1 MSSLARGSYSS
12 LVEVLR
18 PAKGTAIKGAPSF
31 VWTNPQLMFDEDW
44 GIPGQMRCHIQLGW
58 VRPGSLAP
66 PAFEAG
72 VPMPRIGT
80 LFFDLTYSGK
90 ILLTAGD
97 RIKTLD
103 GPVEGTFELRVIP
116 EPAHDFIGTLDH
128 AEVQIVETTILG
140 KNIFPGVDSM

>member
-1 MSSLARGSYSS
+1 MASVARASYSS
-12 LVEVLR
+12 VVEVLR
-18 PAKGTAIKGAPSF
+18 PSKGAAFNGAPNF
-31 VWTNPQLMFDEDW
+31 TWTNPKLMFDDDW
-44 GIPGQMRCHIQLGW
+44 GIPGQMLCNITLGW

-80 LFFDLTYSGK
+80 LFFDVTYEGK

-97 RIKTLD
+97 RVKCLS
-103 GPVEGTFELRVIP
+103 GPIEGTFELRVIP
-116 EPAHDFIGTLDH
+116 EPAKDFIGILDH

-140 KNIFPGVDSM
+140 KNIFPGTEIM